1 MAFSLKDFSDIRKVG
16 EGGMGNVYIATQVS
30 LGRKVII
37 KELASNL
44 HKDAKLI
51 KMFENEARS
60 AAALDHD
67 NIIRLYDFGA
77 DNGSFFISMEFV
89 DGPDLQQLMH
99 WQPFP
104 TEIGLMVL
112 LQAVKGLDYAHRQ
125 GTIHCDVKPSNILI
139 SKTGKVKV
147 LDFGLAQAVSNAA
160 DNKDAS
166 SIFITPGYMAPEVA
180 SGTAKQ
186 DVRVDI
192 WAVGVLA
199 YRLLCGKL
207 PFASDSVRTVIYS
220 IVHDK
225 EQDIQQRVPAMRDD
239 LAQAV
244 RSCLQKDPK
253 KRLGSL
259 DPLIESLE
267 NYFFDLGIRDS
278 EKEIEKFVGDKEAAS
293 AELYNLLAS
302 YHMQKGNEYLSDGD
316 AARSDIHFREAEKF
330 GFRDM
335 LSQEFAGHSQNS
347 RITPRLSPRDILAQ
361 AAAQSADRS
370 KSGKSRSSKTAAIVV
385 GILCLASLGAA
396 PAIMFSQKSR
406 AMESKGLLEQSE
418 KESIARASLHTHPAV
433 PPAALDTEK
442 ELLPEYA
449 SLKHELTPIAPDDQR
464 PEQAPPRTS
473 GPTVLTKETS
483 VEHRSGASRKDSPY
497 GVLVMAVEPAQASV
511 FLDAKKAI
519 PKELTHGKRLAAGP
533 HAVYA
538 IAEGYAA
545 YSASITIR
553 ADASQ
558 IVTISLKQLEKGV
571 GLLHVHSY
579 PWADIYVDDS
589 FQGTTPLPK
598 PLSLSEGDHQLTLK
612 REGFKPYSETVHVAR
627 GEVTRVKIQLEQ

>member
-112 LQAVKGLDYAHRQ
+112 LQAVKGLEYAHRQ

-186 DVRVDI
+186 DIRVDI

-239 LAQAV
+239 LAEAV

-253 KRLGSL
+253 RRLGSL
-259 DPLIESLE
+259 EPLIESLE

-302 YHMQKGNEYLSDGD
+302 YHMQKGNECLSGGD
-316 AARSDIHFREAEKF
+316 QVKSDIHFREAEKF

-347 RITPRLSPRDILAQ
+347 RITPRLSPRDILVHAGP
-361 AAAQSADRS
+361 AP
-370 KSGKSRSSKTAAIVV
+370 GVKSRKSRFSKAPAVVV
-385 GILCLASLGAA
+385 GILCIAALGAA
-396 PAIMFSQKSR
+396 PAIMFSQKNRTIDSR
-406 AMESKGLLEQSE
+406 NLLEKSD
-418 KESIARASLHTHPAV
+418 KESVARASLRDSQAA
-433 PPAALDTEK
+433 PAAPSDTGK
-442 ELLPEYA
+442 EMLSEYA
-449 SLKHELTPIAPDDQR
+449 ALGHELTAIAPNVRR
-464 PEQAPPRTS
+464 PAQTVPRTLGAAAS
-473 GPTVLTKETS
+473 AHDNS
-483 VEHRSGASRKDSPY
+483 VERRLGASRQDSKY
-497 GVLVMAVEPAQASV
+497 GILIAAVEPAQTAI
-511 FLDAKKAI
+511 FLDGRKA
-519 PKELTHGKRLAAGP
+519 PLDELTHGKRLAAGP

-545 YSASITIR
+545 YNASITIR

-589 FQGTTPLPK
+589 FQGTTPTPK
-598 PLSLSEGDHQLTLK
+598 PLSLSEGDHQVTLK
-612 REGFKPYSETVHVAR
+612 REGFKPFSETVHVAR